1 MKVEFRLK
9 LDKALYIKDPEETI
23 LGKEIVSK
31 SIELIYELGFEKFTL
46 KKLANHIN
54 SNEPSIYR
62 YFENK
67 QQLLIY
73 LLSWYWTWI
82 EFNIDNNTRNIKDPR
97 ERIKIIIKIISN
109 SLTYDAKFTHINE
122 EKLGLIAIRSY
133 QGLFINKDKNIFS
146 AFDSLCNKVSKVINE
161 LDSNYKLPKTIAI
174 SLIKIIQEQLFLKF
188 NFPDMT
194 ELKDDN
200 DNQVLI
206 AFSEKFIF
214 SFLE

>member
-97 ERIKIIIKIISN
+97 ERIKIIIKILSN

-200 DNQVLI
+200 DNQILI
-206 AFSEKFIF
+206 DFSEKFVF